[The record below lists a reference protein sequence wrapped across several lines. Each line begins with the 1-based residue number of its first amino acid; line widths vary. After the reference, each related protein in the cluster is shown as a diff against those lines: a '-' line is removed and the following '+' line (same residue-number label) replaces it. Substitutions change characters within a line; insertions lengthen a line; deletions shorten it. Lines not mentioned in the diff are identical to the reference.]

1 MIHQF
6 TFENYK
12 AFKNE
17 ATLDFIAENISE
29 HKESLIK
36 TKIVKKVM
44 CQ

>member
-17 ATLDFIAENISE
+17 ATLDFIAENL
-29 HKESLIK
+29 SLIH
-36 TKIVKKVM
+36 I
-44 CQ
+44 